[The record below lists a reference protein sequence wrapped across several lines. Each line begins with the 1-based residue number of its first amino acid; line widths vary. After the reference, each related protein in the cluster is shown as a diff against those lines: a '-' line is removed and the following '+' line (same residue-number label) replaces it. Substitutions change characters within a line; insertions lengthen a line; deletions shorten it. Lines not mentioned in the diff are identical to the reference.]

1 LSADESGVVNWL
13 DITPKCTHSLLKMQ
27 ALKAMTTLIWHNR
40 KLKLIVCTSTCLHQE
55 TAGVNDTC
63 TYNYSKKTI
72 TEIELTMAE
81 KGKEE
86 IART

>member
-1 LSADESGVVNWL
+1 
-13 DITPKCTHSLLKMQ
+13 MQ
-27 ALKAMTTLIWHNR
+27 VLKAITTLTCHNR
-40 KLKLIVCTSTCLHQE
+40 KLKLLVCTSTCLYQE

-63 TYNYSKKTI
+63 TYNYSRKTI